1 MRHHRMRPLKQ
12 PAFEAITFGSR
23 CLLAHNL
30 NVVFQLKEPANTLS
44 KVSDVLI
51 IW

>member
-1 MRHHRMRPLKQ
+1 MTPLKQ

-30 NVVFQLKEPANTLS
+30 NVVFQLKEPANTFQMSSLFG
-44 KVSDVLI
+44 KCPC
-51 IW
+51 